1 MQKSIF
7 SGFFIVFILLVSLLS
22 SCAKV
27 DEAHEAL
34 TYLKIEFHVQHESRN
49 ELMAIMSELN
59 KNMSSEAGFVK
70 AYVYIDDDDVNHITL
85 IETWQTRALHEQHYQ
100 TIVSNG
106 SWASI
111 LSMLSDTPD
120 MAYMSYFNER

>member
-7 SGFFIVFILLVSLLS
+7 SGFILMLILFVSPLGG
-22 SCAKV
+22 CAQTDK
-27 DEAHEAL
+27 AHEAL
-34 TYLKIEFHVQHESRN
+34 TYLKIEFHVQDESRD
-49 ELMAIMSELN
+49 ELMVIMAGLN
-59 KNMSSEAGFVK
+59 QNMRSEAGFVK

-106 SWASI
+106 SWAGI
-111 LSMLSDTPD
+111 LDMLSRAPD
-120 MAYMSYFNER
+120 MTYMSYLDEK